1 MFLIIYNQ
9 AMNVV
14 RGVTEQCCFCS
25 QLVDEDDIGIGLLT
39 LITALIP
46 KLFERYC
53 YVFVIDMTQWL

>member
-1 MFLIIYNQ
+1 
-9 AMNVV
+9 MNVV
-14 RGVTEQCCFCS
+14 RGVAEQCCFCS

-46 KLFERYC
+46 KPFERYC